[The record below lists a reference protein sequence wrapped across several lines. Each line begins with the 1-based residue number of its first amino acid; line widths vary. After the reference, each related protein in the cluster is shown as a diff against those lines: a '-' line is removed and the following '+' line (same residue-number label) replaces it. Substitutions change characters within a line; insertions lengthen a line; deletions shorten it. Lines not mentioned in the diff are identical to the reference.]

1 MPMTETPEVL
11 IETPPLAGG
20 AADRVEL
27 LSDVLAHVRLSGALY
42 LRGRYSSPWAL
53 DSPPSEELVKL
64 LAPGAQRLIPFHVVR
79 RGRAWF
85 EAGGVC
91 VEASAGWLAV
101 VPHADRHRMR
111 GAGAVDAVP
120 IERLLP
126 PQPWT
131 QMPMCVVDGGGENTE
146 VVCGY
151 LRCNELLFNSLLV
164 HLPPVFAVRP
174 EGAAAGLIHAAVD
187 YVMEEPPIA
196 GRREAPLLSR
206 LPELLLVEA
215 LRLYGEAAPA
225 SIGWLAA
232 TGDPIVGRALR
243 LLHDDPA
250 HAWTVD
256 ALANRAATSRSVLDE
271 RFRAL
276 LGRSPIRYLTEW
288 RMQIA
293 ADLLRSTSL
302 TLAQVAER
310 SGYSSDASFSRAFCR
325 HVGVSPAQWRDM
337 A

>member
-1 MPMTETPEVL
+1 MTETPEVL
-11 IETPPLAGG
+11 IEKPPVAEG

-42 LRGRYSSPWAL
+42 LKGWYSSPWAL

-79 RGRAWF
+79 KGRAWF
-85 EAGGVC
+85 EAGGVR
-91 VEASAGWLAV
+91 VEASAGCLAV
-101 VPHADRHRMR
+101 VPHADRHQMR
-111 GAGAVDAVP
+111 GPDPVAAVP

-131 QMPMCVVDGGGENTE
+131 QIPTCVVDGGGESTE

-151 LRCNELLFNSLLV
+151 LRCNELLFNSLLR

-174 EGAAAGLIHAAVD
+174 EGAAAGLIRAAVD

-215 LRLYGEAAPA
+215 LRLHGETAPA
-225 SIGWLAA
+225 SNGWLAA

-243 LLHDDPA
+243 FLHDDPTR
-250 HAWTVD
+250 AWTVD

-293 ADLLRSTSL
+293 ADLLRSTTL
-302 TLAQVAER
+302 TIAQVAER
-310 SGYSSDASFSRAFCR
+310 SGYASDASFSRAFCR
-325 HVGVSPAQWRDM
+325 HVGVSPAQWREM